1 MATKLD
7 SFTAEEKEFIEVL
20 RANGQLLE
28 TDDEDATVPDGVTHL
43 LLSKLGEKPRLIC
56 IFIQPTGYSRR

>member
-7 SFTAEEKEFIEVL
+7 SLTAEEKQLIEVL

-28 TDDEDATVPDGVTHL
+28 TDDEDATVPSGVTHI
-43 LLSKLGEKPRLIC
+43 LLSKLGEKPRLIR
-56 IFIQPTGYSRR
+56 ILFTAAR